1 VSPFLVVAGNLIL
14 DDVVYEDGT
23 TSLGQPGGAAL
34 FAALG
39 ASLWGVPTGI
49 VSVVGDD
56 YPGNILATLN
66 RKGIDLAG
74 VRRTSGT
81 GMRTWLLYE
90 GRRRQVVHHL
100 SSPSHEQMSPS
111 PADLPK
117 AWRASACH
125 LAPMPLTVQSDWLDA
140 MATQPG
146 VLVSLDPFDLVEEES
161 LDSLRM
167 VFDRTDLLLLS
178 EDELL
183 LEAALDRPE
192 RCLARLASPLE
203 DVASRLKQIFLKRGA
218 RGGMAYDHA
227 SQEVREWR
235 PRAAAV
241 IDTTGAGDAFAGG
254 LLAGLLQGRPLQI
267 ALRQAVVSAS
277 FALDARG
284 ADGLLQATPSKCA
297 ARSREWFGKGWS
309 A

>member
-117 AWRASACH
+117 AWRA
-125 LAPMPLTVQSDWLDA
+125 T
-140 MATQPG
+140 
-146 VLVSLDPFDLVEEES
+146 LDPFDLVEEES